1 MFLRL
6 LESLHGHFGILAAV
20 ALMHPAWLLRRGKPL
35 SRGARWSV
43 GLTAVVTSVAF
54 GLGLFIYEPYR
65 EIVKRQLFAF
75 DRGAGWLF
83 ETKEH
88 LAFAV
93 IALTMGA
100 TVAAFATA
108 RQRTPEA
115 RRIRRFSAAAY
126 GAAAVL
132 CLVVVALGTYV
143 ASLRS
148 FPEP

>member
-6 LESLHGHFGILAAV
+6 LESLHGHFGVLAAV
-20 ALMHPAWLLRRGKPL
+20 ALIHPAWLLRRGKPL

-43 GLTAVVTSVAF
+43 GLTALVTTAAF
-54 GLGLFIYEPYR
+54 TLGLSIYEDYR
-65 EIVKRQLFAF
+65 ETVKRRLFAF
-75 DRGAGWLF
+75 SSDAGWAF

-93 IALTMGA
+93 VALTAGA

-108 RQRTPEA
+108 GQRTPEA
-115 RRIRRFSAAAY
+115 RRIRRLAAAAY
-126 GAAAVL
+126 AAAAVL
-132 CLVVVALGTYV
+132 CLVVVGLGTYV
-143 ASLRS
+143 ASMRS